1 MSDIELQ
8 EAKRAGD
15 VLKALRLLQRSNK
28 LNYETALEVNATP
41 EHLEELG
48 IEFGNGIYATKLAA
62 LYNHART
69 QGMGFLRFKAEIMT
83 ENQAMMLLMLSN
95 RTYFDYLYGRVIKT
109 DLTTTNLRLYDRDNG
124 VGAYSAALTCEGC
137 PRCSK

>member
-15 VLKALRLLQRSNK
+15 VLKVLRLLQRSNN
-28 LNYETALEVNATP
+28 LNYEIALKVGATP

-48 IEFGNGIYATKLAA
+48 IELGNGIYATKLAA

-69 QGMGFLRFKAEIMT
+69 QGMSFLKFKAEIMT
-83 ENQAMMLLMLSN
+83 EDKAMVLLMLSN
-95 RTYFDYLYGRVIKT
+95 RTYFDYLYGRVMKT
-109 DLTTTNLRLYDRDNG
+109 DITTTDLHLYERDNG
-124 VGAYSAALTCEGC
+124 LDSYNTALMCEGC
-137 PRCSK
+137 RLCSD